1 MKIKGSNLS
10 FPHSLGHVRTSMS
23 TPSLRSSISVL
34 DTTLRDGL
42 QGEDVSLSVNDKLN
56 IVKLL
61 DGFGVN
67 FIEAG
72 NPFSNP
78 KDALFFEEAQ
88 RLKLANA
95 KLTAFGST
103 VRKHT
108 KPEDDAGL
116 NALLAANTEI
126 VTIFGKSSILHV
138 NEVLKVTP
146 EENLRMIRA
155 TVEYLVSKNRKVI
168 FDAEHFYDGY
178 AMDKD
183 YAEKSLAAAAEAGA
197 FVLCLCDTNGGT
209 LPTTIFDITKKI
221 VGLYPNAQIGVHTH
235 NDSGCAVANTLAAV
249 NAGAAHIQGTFTGF
263 GERCGN
269 AELCSVLPNLVLKMK
284 KECDADLSKLTVTA
298 TAICE
303 CANLKL
309 ENNKPYIGKSAFTHK
324 GGMHIDGVLKH
335 TASFEHVDP
344 ETVGNKRRFLVSEV
358 AGRGVVFEKLKTYF
372 PDIEKTSVELD
383 AIVAKLKEMES
394 AGYQFEAADASFELM
409 AAGVLNRRKKFFNL
423 KFYKTMAE
431 FPVAEG
437 ELSASATIKVEVD
450 GKTEMTAAAGDGP
463 VNALDLA
470 LRKALTVFYPAIS
483 DMHLTDYKVRVID
496 QNMNTA
502 AKVRVLI
509 ESTDKEKVWT
519 TIGVSE
525 NIIEA
530 SLTAL
535 IDSIEYKLL
544 H

>member
-1 MKIKGSNLS
+1 MNGINNKKLS
-10 FPHSLGHVRTSMS
+10 
-23 TPSLRSSISVL
+23 IL

-42 QGEDVSLSVNDKLN
+42 QGEDVSLSANDKLA

-61 DGFGVN
+61 DDFGVN

-78 KDALFFEEAQ
+78 KDLQFFEEAKS
-88 RLKLANA
+88 LKLTNA

-103 VRKHT
+103 VRKNT
-108 KPEDDAGL
+108 KAQDDAGL
-116 NALLAANTEI
+116 KALLAADTEI
-126 VTIFGKSSILHV
+126 VTVFGKTSLLHV
-138 NEVLKVTP
+138 NEVLRVSP
-146 EENLRMIRA
+146 EENLRMIRE
-155 TVEYLVSKNRKVI
+155 TVEYLAGKNRRVI

-178 AMDKD
+178 SLDKD
-183 YAEKSLAAAAEAGA
+183 YAQKALSTAAEAGA
-197 FVLCLCDTNGGT
+197 FVLCLCDTNGGA
-209 LPTTIFDITKKI
+209 LPQQIFDVTKKI
-221 VGLYPNAQIGVHTH
+221 VNLYPNLEIGIHTH

-249 NAGAAHIQGTFTGF
+249 DSGASHIQGSFTGF

-269 AELCSVLPNLVLKMK
+269 AELCSVIPNLILKMK
-284 KECDADLSKLTVTA
+284 KECDVDLSKLTFTA
-298 TAICE
+298 TAISE
-303 CANLKL
+303 RANLKL
-309 ENNKPYIGKSAFTHK
+309 ENNKPYVGKSAFTHK
-324 GGMHIDGVLKH
+324 GGMHIDAVLKN
-335 TASFEHVDP
+335 TASFEHVSP
-344 ETVGNKRRFLVSEV
+344 ETIGNKRRFLVSEI
-358 AGRGVVFEKLKTYF
+358 AGRGLVFEKIKLFY
-372 PDIEKTSVELD
+372 PELDKNSPEID

-394 AGYQFEAADASFELM
+394 FGYQFEAADASFELM
-409 AAGVLNRRKKFFNL
+409 VAGVLGRRKKFFNL
-423 KFYKTMAE
+423 KFYKTMGE
-431 FPVAEG
+431 FPVTEG

-450 GKTEMTAAAGDGP
+450 GKTELTAATGDGP

-509 ESTDKEKVWT
+509 ESTDREKVWT

-544 H
+544 QRAVSS

>member
-1 MKIKGSNLS
+1 MK
-10 FPHSLGHVRTSMS
+10 
-23 TPSLRSSISVL
+23 ISVL

-42 QGEDVSLSVNDKLN
+42 QGEDVSLSVNDKLSV
-56 IVKLL
+56 VKLL
-61 DGFGVN
+61 DDFGIN

-78 KDALFFEEAQ
+78 KDMQFFGEVKNI
-88 RLKLANA
+88 KLANA
-95 KLTAFGST
+95 QLTAFGST

-116 NALLAANTEI
+116 NALLAADTKI

-138 NEVLKVTP
+138 NEVLRVSP
-146 EENLRMIRA
+146 DENLRMIRE
-155 TVEYLVSKNRKVI
+155 TVEYLVRMNRRVI
-168 FDAEHFYDGY
+168 YDAEHFYDGY
-178 AMDKD
+178 ALDSG
-183 YAEKSLAAAAEAGA
+183 YAEKTLAAAAGAGA

-209 LPTTIFDITKKI
+209 LPKDIVDITGKI
-221 VGLYPNAQIGVHTH
+221 AALHPNVEIGVHTH
-235 NDSGCAVANTLAAV
+235 NDTGCAVANTMAAV
-249 NAGAAHIQGTFTGF
+249 DAGATHVQGTFTGF

-269 AELCSVLPNLVLKMK
+269 AELCSVIPNLVLKMG
-284 KECDADLSKLTVTA
+284 KECDADLTKLTVTA
-298 TAICE
+298 TAISE

-309 ENNKPYIGKSAFTHK
+309 ENHKPYVGKSAFTHK
-324 GGMHIDGVLKH
+324 GGMHIDGVLKN
-335 TASFEHVDP
+335 TTSFEHVIP

-358 AGRGVVFEKLKTYF
+358 AGRGVVFEKLKTLY
-372 PDIEKTSVELD
+372 PELDKTSPESD

-394 AGYQFEAADASFELM
+394 VGYHFEAADASFELM
-409 AAGVLNRRKKFFNL
+409 AAGVLGRRKKFFHLN
-423 KFYKTMAE
+423 FYKTMGE

-437 ELSASATIKVEVD
+437 ELSAFATIKVEVD
-450 GKTEMTAAAGDGP
+450 GKTEMTAATGHGP

-502 AKVRVLI
+502 ARVRVLI
-509 ESTDKEKVWT
+509 ESTDREKVWT

-530 SLTAL
+530 SLIAL
-535 IDSIEYKLL
+535 TDSIEYKLL

>member
-1 MKIKGSNLS
+1 MK
-10 FPHSLGHVRTSMS
+10 
-23 TPSLRSSISVL
+23 ISVL

-42 QGEDVSLSVNDKLN
+42 QSEDVSLSVNDKIN
-56 IVKLL
+56 IVELL

-78 KDALFFEEAQ
+78 KDVQFFEEVKC
-88 RLKLANA
+88 LKLTNA

-116 NALLAANTEI
+116 NALLAVGTEV

-138 NEVLKVTP
+138 NEVLRVSP
-146 EENLRMIRA
+146 DENLRMIRE
-155 TVEYLVSKNRKVI
+155 TVEYLVRMNRLVI
-168 FDAEHFYDGY
+168 YDAEHFYDGH
-178 AMDKD
+178 ALDKD
-183 YAEKSLAAAAEAGA
+183 YAEKTLAAASDAGA

-209 LPTTIFDITKKI
+209 LPKEIFDITKRI
-221 VGLYPNAQIGVHTH
+221 TGLYPNVEIGIHAH
-235 NDSGCAVANTLAAV
+235 NDSGCAVANTIAAV
-249 NAGAAHIQGTFTGF
+249 ESGATHVQGTFTGF

-269 AELCSVLPNLVLKMK
+269 AELCSVIPNLVFKKK

-298 TAICE
+298 TAISE
-303 CANLKL
+303 RANLKL
-309 ENNKPYIGKSAFTHK
+309 ENNKPYVGESAFTHK
-324 GGMHIDGVLKH
+324 GGMHIDGVLKY
-335 TASFEHVDP
+335 TSSFEHINP
-344 ETVGNKRRFLVSEV
+344 ETVGNKRRLLVSEV
-358 AGRGVVFEKLKTYF
+358 SGRGVVFEKIKTYY
-372 PDIEKTSVELD
+372 PELDKTSPELD

-394 AGYQFEAADASFELM
+394 FGYQFEAADASFELM
-409 AAGVLNRRKKFFNL
+409 VAGVLGRRKKFFNL
-423 KFYKTMAE
+423 KFYKTMGE

-450 GKTEMTAAAGDGP
+450 GKNELTAATGHGP

-496 QNMNTA
+496 QNKDTA
-502 AKVRVLI
+502 ARVRVLI